1 MSGCERPSPANV
13 ASLTLGVSKG
23 FDDLGFAGAA
33 CAAAFTRELVAGMRE
48 RGAVD
53 KGLDDRLEADPLR
66 DRLIPRRGPLDDE
79 AAQALSSSLSLAR
92 SLSSRNSSSPLPLP
106 SSLSEPLSSS
116 ASAEVKS
123 LPLPFLAAIMA
134 FKTSSWSSVTGRGAF
149 NCAADGVGAVA
160 SGELLRER
168 LLRLIVLAIMMS
180 GMKNVKSARQKMEI
194 NR

>member
-23 FDDLGFAGAA
+23 LDDLGFAGAA

-48 RGAVD
+48 RGAAGR
-53 KGLDDRLEADPLR
+53 GLDARLEAEPLR

-79 AAQALSSSLSLAR
+79 AALALSSSLSLAS
-92 SLSSRNSSSPLPLP
+92 SLSSRDSSSPLPLP

-116 ASAEVKS
+116 SSDGGMS

-134 FKTSSWSSVTGRGAF
+134 FKTSSWSSVIWRGASGCVVDNF
-149 NCAADGVGAVA
+149 AADVV
-160 SGELLRER
+160 GELSRER
-168 LLRLIVLAIMMS
+168 LLRLVVFAIMTS
-180 GMKNVKSARQKMEI
+180 GMKNVK
-194 NR
+194 